1 MYVYSVT
8 FSVRLTPSISE
19 KLVEKKNPLAICKN
33 STTLSTHP
41 QSKPQKLGT
50 YWPVSH
56 RLIDMSV
63 ASL

>member
-8 FSVRLTPSISE
+8 FFVRLTPSISE
-19 KLVEKKNPLAICKN
+19 KLVEKKNPLAVCKN

-41 QSKPQKLGT
+41 HSKPQKLGT